1 MDTEERLAVFI
12 DYENLALGAREHLG
26 GMTFDFGPIAD
37 ALAVRGRVVVRRAY
51 ADWSYFDEDRRS
63 LTRHQVELIE
73 MPQRMGASRK
83 NAADIKMVV
92 DAIEMAFER
101 DYISTFVMC
110 TGDSDF
116 SPLVHKLRELN
127 KRVIGVGVEKSTS
140 RLLPPACDEFL
151 FYDRLEGVDVPDEP
165 EPRSVRGGRSSG
177 AGGAASGGAKAKR
190 SGGRA
195 SGRRK
200 ATEIAEPE
208 VETPAAAALAELGEA
223 VGRTSRRGEPVVTE
237 SDEVDVTTT
246 PVAEAPEAAG
256 APEPSAPEA
265 DEDAPAGEDLP
276 MEVRVAQTL
285 ADLEASTSGPVT
297 ASVLKRTLL
306 RKDPTFSEADYGFRN
321 FGEFLRFL
329 ADRSFVELA
338 PGPATGD
345 PEVSLPAQG
354 DTDQA
359 FALVREVVQQ
369 EGGSTVLSGLKNAIR
384 KKRPDFSEKA
394 LGYRG
399 FLQFCKAAQAA
410 GAVDLAWD
418 DDADDYRVSVA

>member
-1 MDTEERLAVFI
+1 MDSEERLAVFL

-26 GMTFDFGPIAD
+26 GMAFDFGPIAD

-151 FYDRLEGVDVPDEP
+151 FYDRLEGVDVPEP
-165 EPRSVRGGRSSG
+165 TPARRAEQAPTTRRETRLK
-177 AGGAASGGAKAKR
+177 AAPDPVPS
-190 SGGRA
+190 
-195 SGRRK
+195 
-200 ATEIAEPE
+200 PE
-208 VETPAAAALAELGEA
+208 VPDEADDDEAAGDAAAL
-223 VGRTSRRGEPVVTE
+223 
-237 SDEVDVTTT
+237 DV
-246 PVAEAPEAAG
+246 
-256 APEPSAPEA
+256 
-265 DEDAPAGEDLP
+265 L
-276 MEVRVAQTL
+276 VAQTL
-285 ADLEASTSGPVT
+285 AGLQSSTGASVT

-306 RKDPTFSEADYGFRN
+306 RKDPTFSESDHGYRT
-321 FGEFLRFL
+321 FGEVLRNL
-329 ADRSFVELA
+329 AERGIVELGT
-338 PGPATGD
+338 GPAAGD
-345 PEVSLPAQG
+345 PEVSLPERDEAG
-354 DTDQA
+354 DA
-359 FALVREVVQQ
+359 FALLAAVVAASD
-369 EGGSTVLSGLKNAIR
+369 GPSALSGLKNHLR
-384 KKRPDFSEKA
+384 KRRPDFSEKA
-394 LGYRG
+394 LGYRN
-399 FLQFCKAAQAA
+399 FLQFCRAAAEA
-410 GAVDLAWD
+410 GVVSLRWD
-418 DDADDYRVSVA
+418 DDAEDYLVTT

>member
-165 EPRSVRGGRSSG
+165 EPRSVRGSRASG
-177 AGGAASGGAKAKR
+177 ATTSGGAKPKR
-190 SGGRA
+190 SGGRT

-223 VGRTSRRGEPVVTE
+223 VGRSSRRGEPVATE
-237 SDEVDVTTT
+237 NAQVDGGTT
-246 PVAEAPEAAG
+246 PVEQPTDEPTLVEAA
-256 APEPSAPEA
+256 APEA
-265 DEDAPAGEDLP
+265 DDDAPPSEDVP

-359 FALVREVVQQ
+359 FALVRDVVRE

>member
-1 MDTEERLAVFI
+1 MDNEERLAVFI

-26 GMTFDFGPIAD
+26 GMQFDFGPIAD

-51 ADWSYFDEDRRS
+51 ADWSYFDEDRRA

-151 FYDRLEGVDVPDEP
+151 FYDRLEGVDVPDEEPGRERATTARRGARRRGAAAPAAPAEAVAPAPATP
-165 EPRSVRGGRSSG
+165 EP
-177 AGGAASGGAKAKR
+177 APEPAP
-190 SGGRA
+190 
-195 SGRRK
+195 
-200 ATEIAEPE
+200 AEE
-208 VETPAAAALAELGEA
+208 PAAAPKRR
-223 VGRTSRRGEPVVTE
+223 RTKATPPPEEPTVV
-237 SDEVDVTTT
+237 VQ
-246 PVAEAPEAAG
+246 EAPEEV
-256 APEPSAPEA
+256 EPAEA
-265 DEDAPAGEDLP
+265 EPP
-276 MEVRVAQTL
+276 TMEVRVAQTL
-285 ADLEASTSGPVT
+285 ADLQASTSGPVT
-297 ASVLKRTLL
+297 ASALKRTLL
-306 RKDPTFSEADYGFRN
+306 RKDPTFSESDYGFRT
-321 FGEFLRFL
+321 FGEFLGYL
-329 ADRSFVELA
+329 ADRGFLVLA
-338 PGPATGD
+338 TGPSAGD
-345 PEVSLPAQG
+345 PEVSLPEQG
-354 DTDQA
+354 STDAA
-359 FALVREVVQQ
+359 FALLRAVVQ
-369 EGGSTVLSGLKNAIR
+369 ESGGSAVLSGLKNAVR

-399 FLQFCKAAQAA
+399 FLQFCKAAQTA
-410 GAVDLAWD
+410 GAVSMAWD
-418 DDADDYRVSVA
+418 DAADDYLVTAA

>member
-165 EPRSVRGGRSSG
+165 EPRSVRGSRASG
-177 AGGAASGGAKAKR
+177 ATASGGAKPKR
-190 SGGRA
+190 SGGRT

-223 VGRTSRRGEPVVTE
+223 VGRTTRRGEPVVTE

-246 PVAEAPEAAG
+246 PVTEAPEAADVI
-256 APEPSAPEA
+256 EPSAPEA
-265 DEDAPAGEDLP
+265 DDDAPSGEDLP

-285 ADLEASTSGPVT
+285 ADLEASTSGAVT

-359 FALVREVVQQ
+359 FALVREVVRE

-384 KKRPDFSEKA
+384 KRRPDFSEKA

>member
-26 GMTFDFGPIAD
+26 GMQFDFGPIAD

-51 ADWSYFDEDRRS
+51 ADWSYFDEDRRA
-63 LTRHQVELIE
+63 LTRHHVELIE

-140 RLLPPACDEFL
+140 RLLPAACDEFL
-151 FYDRLEGVDVPDEP
+151 FYDRLEGVDVPDEADAVTSASAAAQTGRGRRRKGAEPAPARSSRRAP
-165 EPRSVRGGRSSG
+165 EPAPETSPRP
-177 AGGAASGGAKAKR
+177 
-190 SGGRA
+190 
-195 SGRRK
+195 
-200 ATEIAEPE
+200 EP
-208 VETPAAAALAELGEA
+208 
-223 VGRTSRRGEPVVTE
+223 
-237 SDEVDVTTT
+237 
-246 PVAEAPEAAG
+246 APEAESPAEPDEA
-256 APEPSAPEA
+256 APV
-265 DEDAPAGEDLP
+265 GESP
-276 MEVRVAQTL
+276 TMEVRVAQTL
-285 ADLEASTSGPVT
+285 ADLQSSTSGAVT
-297 ASVLKRTLL
+297 ASALKRTLL
-306 RKDPTFSEADYGFRN
+306 RKDPTFSEADYGFRT

-329 ADRSFVELA
+329 ADRGFVELGA
-338 PGPATGD
+338 GPATGD
-345 PEVSLPAQG
+345 PEVSLPEQG

-359 FALVREVVQQ
+359 FGLLRDVVAEAGVAIQ
-369 EGGSTVLSGLKNAIR
+369 LSGLKNRLR
-384 KKRPDFSEKA
+384 KRRPDFSEKA

-399 FLQFCKAAQAA
+399 FLQFCKAAAA
-410 GAVDLAWD
+410 SGAVTLAWD
-418 DDADDYRVSVA
+418 DDADDYLVTVGAGPGVRATEVPAGTAR

>member
-165 EPRSVRGGRSSG
+165 DEARAPSRRSS
-177 AGGAASGGAKAKR
+177 
-190 SGGRA
+190 GRA
-195 SGRRK
+195 SGGPASGPRGGRRRAGATAK
-200 ATEIAEPE
+200 AAPTREESAREAASALVGAEAG
-208 VETPAAAALAELGEA
+208 AA
-223 VGRTSRRGEPVVTE
+223 
-237 SDEVDVTTT
+237 DEV
-246 PVAEAPEAAG
+246 PPAEEIAG
-256 APEPSAPEA
+256 APAADETAAPAAPSADPEA
-265 DEDAPAGEDLP
+265 EVPAADDDAPAGEDVT

-285 ADLEASTSGPVT
+285 ADLASSTGGAVT

-306 RKDPTFSEADYGFRN
+306 RKDPTFSEADYGFRT

-329 ADRSFVELA
+329 ADRGFVELA

-345 PEVSLPAQG
+345 PEVSLPEQG
-354 DTDQA
+354 DSDST
-359 FALVREVVQQ
+359 FALLRSVVQE
-369 EGGSTVLSGLKNAIR
+369 EGGSAVLSGLKNAIR

-418 DDADDYRVSVA
+418 DDADDYLVTVS